1 MGVIAA
7 FNLPSFVAQYPEFGS
22 VPVATAQSWWNQA
35 TLYNAND
42 GSGPIQSM
50 TTQQTLLNM
59 LTAHIGCL
67 AGFLNPKNIPN
78 PTVVGRI
85 SSASEGSVSV
95 QTDYDT
101 MAKPGSQAWFT
112 QTQYGAAWWQATLK
126 YRSARY
132 VPGFNRSIGGWGPG
146 RFNGLGN
153 FR

>member
-1 MGVIAA
+1 MGVIVA
-7 FNLPSFVAQYPEFGS
+7 FSLPSFVAQYPEFGA
-22 VPVATAQSWWNQA
+22 VASDVANAWWNQA

-42 GSGPIQSM
+42 GSGPVQDL

-59 LTAHIGCL
+59 LTAHIGAL
-67 AGFLNPKNIPN
+67 AGFLNPNGKPN

-95 QTDYDT
+95 QTDMGSAAT
-101 MAKPGSQAWFT
+101 PGSRFWFQ

-132 VPGFNRSIGGWGPG
+132 VPGFNQSIGGWGPG
-146 RFNGLGN
+146 RIGGFGN